1 MLIRMEET
9 SQLPKKKWKLLGS
22 ESFLVYSEKVFLGI
36 SFVMVINK
44 SSTIAEYWRVDNL
57 IGNYG
62 IQNTMIRNRFCE
74 ILQNLHF
81 ADNRKY
87 NKTDK
92 VFTMRPVIYYLH
104 SKSSKVLSSKG
115 AQRIDRQVM
124 KFKDRFGI
132 KQYIKSKPIKWG
144 FKSWFYFSSK
154 SGYLYQ
160 MDIYLGRQQ
169 TPEFSLGLGE
179 EVVLQL
185 TKDLEQWFC
194 TVYFDNFLNSPK
206 LIEKLFQKGIYS
218 VGTVRAN
225 RKQMVNMIND
235 KQTKRGDCEFP
246 FSGNTMA
253 CKRMDTR
260 SVLLLS
266 YAFEGMNDILSVQ
279 RRQKR
284 LKLRTQPLNPFLSSE
299 LIICHSFLPFIHSS
313 VPCPKVVKLYNS
325 GMGEIDLMDQRT
337 AAYRLDRKSSVRF
350 YLRILFDLM
359 GIACV
364 NYYLIYNMKHPNKLT
379 IKTT

>member
-1 MLIRMEET
+1 
-9 SQLPKKKWKLLGS
+9 
-22 ESFLVYSEKVFLGI
+22 
-36 SFVMVINK
+36 
-44 SSTIAEYWRVDNL
+44 
-57 IGNYG
+57 
-62 IQNTMIRNRFCE
+62 
-74 ILQNLHF
+74 
-81 ADNRKY
+81 
-87 NKTDK
+87 
-92 VFTMRPVIYYLH
+92 MRPVIYYLH
-104 SKSSKVLSSKG
+104 SKSSKVLSSNS

-132 KQYIKSKPIKWG
+132 KQYIKSKPVKWG

-154 SGYLYQ
+154 SGYLHQ

-169 TPEFSLGLGE
+169 TPQFSLGLGE

-206 LIEKLFQKGIYS
+206 LIEKLFQKDIYS

-225 RKQMVNMIND
+225 RKQMLNMIND
-235 KQTKRGDCEFP
+235 KQTKRGDCEFL

-279 RRQKR
+279 RRQKH
-284 LKLRTQPLNPFLSSE
+284 LKLKTQPLNPFFSSE

-359 GIACV
+359 DIACV

-379 IKTT
+379 IKTI